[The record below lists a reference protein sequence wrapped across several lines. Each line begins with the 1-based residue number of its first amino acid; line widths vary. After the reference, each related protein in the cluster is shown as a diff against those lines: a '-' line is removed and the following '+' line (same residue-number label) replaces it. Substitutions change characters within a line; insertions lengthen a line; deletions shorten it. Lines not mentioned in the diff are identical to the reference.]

1 MRKRIIYTDNT
12 NDLLKSYLRDISKYK
27 ILDASEINDL
37 VIKAQQGDINARNT
51 VVNSNLRFV
60 VTIAKQFQNRGVPL
74 LDLISSGNQG
84 LIKSVDRYI
93 PTKGVAFLSY
103 AVWWIKQSI
112 FKTIYW
118 EGKEIR
124 LPLSQQILVNNITE
138 CIDKFLKKYY
148 RSPSS
153 IEISELTGIP
163 TEQIEFL
170 AQYSNKLVSVD
181 DFIGGDEENNQ
192 VCDIIPDNEPSL
204 DDLLN
209 KEYIKLEIDKMLN
222 SLSVR
227 EHDLLCMFFGI
238 NMPKV
243 NSKYISDMYGIGTE
257 RVRQLKEKALN
268 KLKSRYSKKLSNLL

>member
-37 VIKAQQGDINARNT
+37 VIKAQQGDINARNA

-84 LIKSVDRYI
+84 LIKSVDKYI

-192 VCDIIPDNEPSL
+192 VCDVIPDNEPSL

>member
-37 VIKAQQGDINARNT
+37 VIKAQQGDINARNA

-84 LIKSVDRYI
+84 LIKSVDKYI

>member
-37 VIKAQQGDINARNT
+37 VIKAQQGDINARNA

-84 LIKSVDRYI
+84 LIKSVDKYI

-148 RSPSS
+148 RNPSS
-153 IEISELTGIP
+153 VEISELTGIP

-204 DDLLN
+204 DDVLN
-209 KEYIKLEIDKMLN
+209 KEYVKSEIDKMLN

>member
-84 LIKSVDRYI
+84 LIKSVDKYI

-138 CIDKFLKKYY
+138 CVDKFLKKYY

>member
-37 VIKAQQGDINARNT
+37 VIKAQQGDINARNA

-84 LIKSVDRYI
+84 LIKSVDKYI

-204 DDLLN
+204 DDVLN
-209 KEYIKLEIDKMLN
+209 KEYIKSEINKMLN

>member
-84 LIKSVDRYI
+84 LIKSVDKYI

-138 CIDKFLKKYY
+138 CVDKFLKKYY
-148 RSPSS
+148 RIPSS

>member
-37 VIKAQQGDINARNT
+37 VIKAQQGDINARNA

-84 LIKSVDRYI
+84 LIKSVDKYI

-209 KEYIKLEIDKMLN
+209 KEYIKLEIGKMLN

>member
-37 VIKAQQGDINARNT
+37 VIKAQQGDINARNA

-84 LIKSVDRYI
+84 LIKSVDKYI

-103 AVWWIKQSI
+103 AIWWIKQSI

-192 VCDIIPDNEPSL
+192 VCDVIPDNEPSL
-204 DDLLN
+204 DDVLN